1 MVSSG
6 AFLLWLN
13 TVVLVLEPKCMQD
26 DPVCVA
32 AREGGKKVVSEL
44 WVDDS
49 LDARVIADADRVNSA
64 TVLTLPELRC
74 VF

>member
-1 MVSSG
+1 MV
-6 AFLLWLN
+6 F
-13 TVVLVLEPKCMQD
+13 VLQLKCVED

-32 AREGGKKVVSEL
+32 AREGGKKVVNEL

-49 LDARVIADADRVNSA
+49 LDAGVIADAYRVSSA

>member
-1 MVSSG
+1 M
-6 AFLLWLN
+6 
-13 TVVLVLEPKCMQD
+13 
-26 DPVCVA
+26 CVA

-49 LDARVIADADRVNSA
+49 LDAGVIADADRVNSA